1 MLADEDGAHFRS
13 HEVFLEATFNI
24 EEIREGTIIAAVFTG
39 FVVKF
44 FGRLV
49 RKPLEKLLVK

>member
-13 HEVFLEATFNI
+13 HEVFRGDINI
-24 EEIREGTIIAAVFTG
+24 EGIREGTIIAAVFTG

-49 RKPLEKLLVK
+49 RKPLGKLLVK